1 MLYLEKKK
9 LLWVIDISW
18 DTKAQIHSMD
28 RQRSP
33 Q

>member
-9 LLWVIDISW
+9 SLWEIDISW
-18 DTKAQIHSMD
+18 VTKAQIHSMD
-28 RQRSP
+28 RQRGP